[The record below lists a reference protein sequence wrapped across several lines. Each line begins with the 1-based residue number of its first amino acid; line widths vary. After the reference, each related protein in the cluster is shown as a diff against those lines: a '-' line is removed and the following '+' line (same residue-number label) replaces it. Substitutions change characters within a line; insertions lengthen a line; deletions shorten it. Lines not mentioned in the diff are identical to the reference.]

1 MFNALLTKAKITAVI
16 NELGTTVAISHA
28 SFNQDTESDTVTVVY
43 KGRAV
48 FSSKR
53 TSPDSTDTTSYTSK
67 INVADG
73 IAYICATGKKP
84 VPGDTLTGKG
94 RTFLVK
100 AVTDYQ
106 PADVVIAYKLEL
118 E

>member
-1 MFNALLTKAKITAVI
+1 MFDALKTKAQITAVI
-16 NELGTTVAISHA
+16 NQLGTSVAISHA
-28 SFNQDTESDTVTVVY
+28 SFNQDTETDIVTSVY
-43 KGRAV
+43 KGKAV

-53 TSPDSTDTTSYTSK
+53 VSPDSTDTTSYTSK

-73 IAYICATGKKP
+73 IAYLCATSKKP

-94 RTFLVK
+94 RTFLIK

-106 PADVVIAYKLEL
+106 PADVVIAYKVEL